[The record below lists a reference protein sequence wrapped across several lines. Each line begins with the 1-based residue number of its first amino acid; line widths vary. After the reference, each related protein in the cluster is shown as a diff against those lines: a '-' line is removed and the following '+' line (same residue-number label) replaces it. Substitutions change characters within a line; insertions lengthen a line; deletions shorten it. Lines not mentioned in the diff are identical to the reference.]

1 MYTETEYQKKIIAAK
16 NDIGLRCI
24 VRRSFAV
31 VFFGWVFVNYINFG
45 FAQTENTTVEGNSKN
60 NTVRKINVQKPQP
73 EAKYHIVY
81 HTKNLVPLPFN
92 NPRFKPVYTGTISQE
107 DSEKTRKAITMMLE
121 KSKSSNPLTNIL
133 PTSKFY
139 LKKKRQ
145 NIEAKHNIVYYTKN
159 LVPLPF
165 NNTRFNPVYTGTISP
180 DDSKKTRK
188 AMTMMLEKSISSNPL
203 TNILPTSK
211 FYLKEKRQ
219 NTEAKHNIVYHTK
232 NLVPLPFNNPRFKP
246 VYTGTISPEDS
257 KKTRKAM
264 TMMLEKSISSNPL
277 TNNLPTSKF
286 YLKEQRQNTEAKYNI
301 VYYTKNLAPLPFNNT
316 RFKPVYTGTISPED
330 SEKTRKA
337 MTMMLEKSKSS
348 NPLTKMMSSSKFY
361 LKEQKQ
367 KDREKHKREIQVY
380 NERNNK
386 KFNEYFKRL
395 QQKRSHSANYTGRH
409 FDYTS
414 YNQNIQV
421 AASR

>member
-16 NDIGLRCI
+16 NDLRLRCI

-60 NTVRKINVQKPQP
+60 NNVRKINVQKPHP

-81 HTKNLVPLPFN
+81 HTKNLAPLPFN
-92 NPRFKPVYTGTISQE
+92 NPRFKPVYTGTISPE
-107 DSEKTRKAITMMLE
+107 DSNKTRKAMTMMLE
-121 KSKSSNPLTNIL
+121 KSKSSNPLTN
-133 PTSKFY
+133 
-139 LKKKRQ
+139 
-145 NIEAKHNIVYYTKN
+145 N
-159 LVPLPF
+159 
-165 NNTRFNPVYTGTISP
+165 
-180 DDSKKTRK
+180 
-188 AMTMMLEKSISSNPL
+188 
-203 TNILPTSK
+203 LPTSK

-219 NTEAKHNIVYHTK
+219 NTEAKHNIVYYTK
-232 NLVPLPFNNPRFKP
+232 NLV
-246 VYTGTISPEDS
+246 
-257 KKTRKAM
+257 
-264 TMMLEKSISSNPL
+264 
-277 TNNLPTSKF
+277 
-286 YLKEQRQNTEAKYNI
+286 
-301 VYYTKNLAPLPFNNT
+301 PLPFNNT

-380 NERNNK
+380 NKRNNK

-395 QQKRSHSANYTGRH
+395 QQKRSHSANYSGRH

>member
-16 NDIGLRCI
+16 KDVRLRCI

-31 VFFGWVFVNYINFG
+31 VIFGWVFVNCINFG
-45 FAQTENTTVEGNSKN
+45 FAQTENTTVEGISKN
-60 NTVRKINVQKPQP
+60 NNVRKINVQKPQP

-81 HTKNLVPLPFN
+81 HTKNL
-92 NPRFKPVYTGTISQE
+92 I
-107 DSEKTRKAITMMLE
+107 
-121 KSKSSNPLTNIL
+121 
-133 PTSKFY
+133 
-139 LKKKRQ
+139 
-145 NIEAKHNIVYYTKN
+145 
-159 LVPLPF
+159 
-165 NNTRFNPVYTGTISP
+165 
-180 DDSKKTRK
+180 
-188 AMTMMLEKSISSNPL
+188 
-203 TNILPTSK
+203 
-211 FYLKEKRQ
+211 
-219 NTEAKHNIVYHTK
+219 
-232 NLVPLPFNNPRFKP
+232 PLPFNNPRFKP

-257 KKTRKAM
+257 KKSRKAM
-264 TMMLEKSISSNPL
+264 TMMLEKSKSSNPL
-277 TNNLPTSKF
+277 TKKMPTSKF
-286 YLKEQRQNTEAKYNI
+286 YLKEKRQNTEAKHNI

-337 MTMMLEKSKSS
+337 MTMILGKSKSS
-348 NPLTKMMSSSKFY
+348 NPLTKMLSSSKFY

-367 KDREKHKREIQVY
+367 KDRKKHKREIQVY

-395 QQKRSHSANYTGRH
+395 QQKRSHSANYSGRH

>member
-16 NDIGLRCI
+16 NDLRLGCI

-92 NPRFKPVYTGTISQE
+92 NPRFKPVYTGTIS
-107 DSEKTRKAITMMLE
+107 
-121 KSKSSNPLTNIL
+121 
-133 PTSKFY
+133 
-139 LKKKRQ
+139 
-145 NIEAKHNIVYYTKN
+145 
-159 LVPLPF
+159 
-165 NNTRFNPVYTGTISP
+165 
-180 DDSKKTRK
+180 
-188 AMTMMLEKSISSNPL
+188 
-203 TNILPTSK
+203 
-211 FYLKEKRQ
+211 
-219 NTEAKHNIVYHTK
+219 
-232 NLVPLPFNNPRFKP
+232 
-246 VYTGTISPEDS
+246 PEDS

-264 TMMLEKSISSNPL
+264 TMIL
-277 TNNLPTSKF
+277 
-286 YLKEQRQNTEAKYNI
+286 
-301 VYYTKNLAPLPFNNT
+301 
-316 RFKPVYTGTISPED
+316 G
-330 SEKTRKA
+330 
-337 MTMMLEKSKSS
+337 KSKSS
-348 NPLTKMMSSSKFY
+348 NPLTKMLSSSKFY

-367 KDREKHKREIQVY
+367 KDRKKHKREIQVY

-386 KFNEYFKRL
+386 KFNEYYKRL
-395 QQKRSHSANYTGRH
+395 QQKRSHSANYSGRH

>member
-16 NDIGLRCI
+16 NDLRLRYI
-24 VRRSFAV
+24 VRCSFAV
-31 VFFGWVFVNYINFG
+31 VIFGWVFVNCINLG
-45 FAQTENTTVEGNSKN
+45 FAQTEDTNVEGNGKN
-60 NTVRKINVQKPQP
+60 NNVRKINAQKPQP
-73 EAKYHIVY
+73 EAKYH
-81 HTKNLVPLPFN
+81 
-92 NPRFKPVYTGTISQE
+92 
-107 DSEKTRKAITMMLE
+107 
-121 KSKSSNPLTNIL
+121 
-133 PTSKFY
+133 
-139 LKKKRQ
+139 
-145 NIEAKHNIVYYTKN
+145 
-159 LVPLPF
+159 
-165 NNTRFNPVYTGTISP
+165 
-180 DDSKKTRK
+180 
-188 AMTMMLEKSISSNPL
+188 
-203 TNILPTSK
+203 
-211 FYLKEKRQ
+211 
-219 NTEAKHNIVYHTK
+219 IVYHTK

-264 TMMLEKSISSNPL
+264 TMMLEKSKSSNPL

-286 YLKEQRQNTEAKYNI
+286 YLKEKRQNTEAKHNI

-316 RFKPVYTGTISPED
+316 RYKPVYTGTISPED

-337 MTMMLEKSKSS
+337 MTMMLEKSISS

-395 QQKRSHSANYTGRH
+395 QQKRSHSANYSGRH

>member
-16 NDIGLRCI
+16 NDLRLRCI

-92 NPRFKPVYTGTISQE
+92 NPKFKPVYTGTISPE
-107 DSEKTRKAITMMLE
+107 DSKKSKKAMTMMLE
-121 KSKSSNPLTNIL
+121 KSKSSNPLT
-133 PTSKFY
+133 
-139 LKKKRQ
+139 
-145 NIEAKHNIVYYTKN
+145 
-159 LVPLPF
+159 
-165 NNTRFNPVYTGTISP
+165 
-180 DDSKKTRK
+180 KKT
-188 AMTMMLEKSISSNPL
+188 SV
-203 TNILPTSK
+203 SK
-211 FYLKEKRQ
+211 FYLKEQRQ

-232 NLVPLPFNNPRFKP
+232 NLVPLPFNNPK
-246 VYTGTISPEDS
+246 
-257 KKTRKAM
+257 
-264 TMMLEKSISSNPL
+264 
-277 TNNLPTSKF
+277 
-286 YLKEQRQNTEAKYNI
+286 
-301 VYYTKNLAPLPFNNT
+301 
-316 RFKPVYTGTISPED
+316 FKPVYTGTISPED

-337 MTMMLEKSKSS
+337 MTMMLEKSISS

-367 KDREKHKREIQVY
+367 KDREKHKREMQVY

-395 QQKRSHSANYTGRH
+395 QQKRSHSANYSGRH

>member
-16 NDIGLRCI
+16 NDLRLGCI

-45 FAQTENTTVEGNSKN
+45 FAQTKNTTVEGNSKN
-60 NTVRKINVQKPQP
+60 NNVRKINVQKPQP

-92 NPRFKPVYTGTISQE
+92 NPK
-107 DSEKTRKAITMMLE
+107 
-121 KSKSSNPLTNIL
+121 
-133 PTSKFY
+133 
-139 LKKKRQ
+139 
-145 NIEAKHNIVYYTKN
+145 
-159 LVPLPF
+159 
-165 NNTRFNPVYTGTISP
+165 
-180 DDSKKTRK
+180 
-188 AMTMMLEKSISSNPL
+188 
-203 TNILPTSK
+203 
-211 FYLKEKRQ
+211 
-219 NTEAKHNIVYHTK
+219 
-232 NLVPLPFNNPRFKP
+232 
-246 VYTGTISPEDS
+246 
-257 KKTRKAM
+257 
-264 TMMLEKSISSNPL
+264 
-277 TNNLPTSKF
+277 
-286 YLKEQRQNTEAKYNI
+286 
-301 VYYTKNLAPLPFNNT
+301 
-316 RFKPVYTGTISPED
+316 FKPVYTGTISPED

-337 MTMMLEKSKSS
+337 MTMMLEKSISS

-395 QQKRSHSANYTGRH
+395 QQKRSHSANYSGRH

>member
-16 NDIGLRCI
+16 NDLRLRCI

-45 FAQTENTTVEGNSKN
+45 FAQTKNTTVEGNSKN
-60 NTVRKINVQKPQP
+60 NNVRKINVQKPQP

-92 NPRFKPVYTGTISQE
+92 NPRFKPVYTGTIS
-107 DSEKTRKAITMMLE
+107 
-121 KSKSSNPLTNIL
+121 
-133 PTSKFY
+133 
-139 LKKKRQ
+139 
-145 NIEAKHNIVYYTKN
+145 
-159 LVPLPF
+159 
-165 NNTRFNPVYTGTISP
+165 
-180 DDSKKTRK
+180 
-188 AMTMMLEKSISSNPL
+188 
-203 TNILPTSK
+203 
-211 FYLKEKRQ
+211 
-219 NTEAKHNIVYHTK
+219 
-232 NLVPLPFNNPRFKP
+232 
-246 VYTGTISPEDS
+246 PEDS
-257 KKTRKAM
+257 N
-264 TMMLEKSISSNPL
+264 KS
-277 TNNLPTSKF
+277 
-286 YLKEQRQNTEAKYNI
+286 
-301 VYYTKNLAPLPFNNT
+301 
-316 RFKPVYTGTISPED
+316 
-330 SEKTRKA
+330 RKA

-348 NPLTKMMSSSKFY
+348 NPLTKKMSSSKFY

-367 KDREKHKREIQVY
+367 KDRKKHKREIQVY

-395 QQKRSHSANYTGRH
+395 QQKRSHSANYSGRH

>member
-16 NDIGLRCI
+16 KDLRLRCI

-31 VFFGWVFVNYINFG
+31 IFFGWVFVNYINFG

-60 NTVRKINVQKPQP
+60 NNVRKINVQKPQP

-81 HTKNLVPLPFN
+81 HTKNL
-92 NPRFKPVYTGTISQE
+92 I
-107 DSEKTRKAITMMLE
+107 
-121 KSKSSNPLTNIL
+121 
-133 PTSKFY
+133 
-139 LKKKRQ
+139 
-145 NIEAKHNIVYYTKN
+145 
-159 LVPLPF
+159 
-165 NNTRFNPVYTGTISP
+165 
-180 DDSKKTRK
+180 
-188 AMTMMLEKSISSNPL
+188 
-203 TNILPTSK
+203 
-211 FYLKEKRQ
+211 
-219 NTEAKHNIVYHTK
+219 
-232 NLVPLPFNNPRFKP
+232 PLPFNNPRFKP

-257 KKTRKAM
+257 EKTRKEM
-264 TMMLEKSISSNPL
+264 TMMLGKSKSSNPL
-277 TNNLPTSKF
+277 ANNLPTSKF
-286 YLKEQRQNTEAKYNI
+286 YLKEKGLITEAKYNL
-301 VYYTKNLAPLPFNNT
+301 VYYTKNLVPLPFNNT

-337 MTMMLEKSKSS
+337 MTMMLEKSKSN
-348 NPLTKMMSSSKFY
+348 NPLTKMMSSSKFF

-395 QQKRSHSANYTGRH
+395 QQKRSHSANYSGRH

-421 AASR
+421 AASH

>member
-16 NDIGLRCI
+16 NDLRLRCI

-60 NTVRKINVQKPQP
+60 NNVRKINVQKPQP

-92 NPRFKPVYTGTISQE
+92 NPRFKPVYTGTIS
-107 DSEKTRKAITMMLE
+107 
-121 KSKSSNPLTNIL
+121 
-133 PTSKFY
+133 
-139 LKKKRQ
+139 
-145 NIEAKHNIVYYTKN
+145 
-159 LVPLPF
+159 
-165 NNTRFNPVYTGTISP
+165 
-180 DDSKKTRK
+180 
-188 AMTMMLEKSISSNPL
+188 
-203 TNILPTSK
+203 
-211 FYLKEKRQ
+211 
-219 NTEAKHNIVYHTK
+219 
-232 NLVPLPFNNPRFKP
+232 
-246 VYTGTISPEDS
+246 
-257 KKTRKAM
+257 
-264 TMMLEKSISSNPL
+264 
-277 TNNLPTSKF
+277 
-286 YLKEQRQNTEAKYNI
+286 
-301 VYYTKNLAPLPFNNT
+301 
-316 RFKPVYTGTISPED
+316 PED

-337 MTMMLEKSKSS
+337 MTMMLEKSISS

-367 KDREKHKREIQVY
+367 KDREKHKREMQVY

-395 QQKRSHSANYTGRH
+395 QQKRSHSANYSGRH

>member
-16 NDIGLRCI
+16 NDLRLRCI

-45 FAQTENTTVEGNSKN
+45 FAQTKNTTVEGNSKN
-60 NTVRKINVQKPQP
+60 NNVRKINVQKPQP

-92 NPRFKPVYTGTISQE
+92 NPK
-107 DSEKTRKAITMMLE
+107 
-121 KSKSSNPLTNIL
+121 
-133 PTSKFY
+133 
-139 LKKKRQ
+139 
-145 NIEAKHNIVYYTKN
+145 
-159 LVPLPF
+159 
-165 NNTRFNPVYTGTISP
+165 
-180 DDSKKTRK
+180 
-188 AMTMMLEKSISSNPL
+188 
-203 TNILPTSK
+203 
-211 FYLKEKRQ
+211 
-219 NTEAKHNIVYHTK
+219 
-232 NLVPLPFNNPRFKP
+232 
-246 VYTGTISPEDS
+246 
-257 KKTRKAM
+257 
-264 TMMLEKSISSNPL
+264 
-277 TNNLPTSKF
+277 
-286 YLKEQRQNTEAKYNI
+286 
-301 VYYTKNLAPLPFNNT
+301 
-316 RFKPVYTGTISPED
+316 FKPVYTGTISPED

-367 KDREKHKREIQVY
+367 KDREKHKREMQVY

-395 QQKRSHSANYTGRH
+395 QQKRSHSANYSGRH

>member
-16 NDIGLRCI
+16 NDLRLRCI

-60 NTVRKINVQKPQP
+60 NNVRKINVQKPQP

-92 NPRFKPVYTGTISQE
+92 NPRFKPVYTGTIS
-107 DSEKTRKAITMMLE
+107 
-121 KSKSSNPLTNIL
+121 
-133 PTSKFY
+133 
-139 LKKKRQ
+139 
-145 NIEAKHNIVYYTKN
+145 
-159 LVPLPF
+159 
-165 NNTRFNPVYTGTISP
+165 
-180 DDSKKTRK
+180 
-188 AMTMMLEKSISSNPL
+188 
-203 TNILPTSK
+203 
-211 FYLKEKRQ
+211 
-219 NTEAKHNIVYHTK
+219 
-232 NLVPLPFNNPRFKP
+232 
-246 VYTGTISPEDS
+246 
-257 KKTRKAM
+257 
-264 TMMLEKSISSNPL
+264 
-277 TNNLPTSKF
+277 
-286 YLKEQRQNTEAKYNI
+286 
-301 VYYTKNLAPLPFNNT
+301 
-316 RFKPVYTGTISPED
+316 PED

-337 MTMMLEKSKSS
+337 MTMILGKSKSS
-348 NPLTKMMSSSKFY
+348 NPLTKMLSSSKFY

-367 KDREKHKREIQVY
+367 KDRKKHKREIQVY

-395 QQKRSHSANYTGRH
+395 QQKRSHSANYSGRH

>member
-16 NDIGLRCI
+16 NDLRLRCI

-45 FAQTENTTVEGNSKN
+45 FAQTKNTTVEGNSKN
-60 NTVRKINVQKPQP
+60 NNVRKINVQKPQP

-92 NPRFKPVYTGTISQE
+92 NPK
-107 DSEKTRKAITMMLE
+107 
-121 KSKSSNPLTNIL
+121 
-133 PTSKFY
+133 
-139 LKKKRQ
+139 
-145 NIEAKHNIVYYTKN
+145 
-159 LVPLPF
+159 
-165 NNTRFNPVYTGTISP
+165 
-180 DDSKKTRK
+180 
-188 AMTMMLEKSISSNPL
+188 
-203 TNILPTSK
+203 
-211 FYLKEKRQ
+211 
-219 NTEAKHNIVYHTK
+219 
-232 NLVPLPFNNPRFKP
+232 
-246 VYTGTISPEDS
+246 
-257 KKTRKAM
+257 
-264 TMMLEKSISSNPL
+264 
-277 TNNLPTSKF
+277 
-286 YLKEQRQNTEAKYNI
+286 
-301 VYYTKNLAPLPFNNT
+301 
-316 RFKPVYTGTISPED
+316 FKPVYTGTISPED

-337 MTMMLEKSKSS
+337 MTMMLEISISS

-367 KDREKHKREIQVY
+367 NDREKHKREMQVY